1 MRILI
6 VCVGNVC
13 RSPLAERLL
22 RAELAEEVAA
32 GLVHVTSGG
41 TGALEGREME
51 PAAAAELERLGGSA
65 DGFTAR
71 AVTESMLAEADLV
84 LTATTDVRKQV
95 VALAPVALHRTFT
108 LKELALVV
116 EQEAQ
121 HVQVLPDVRRAMRAL
136 SARRGAVARNDLD
149 VPDPMGKDAARHR
162 EAADQIAAAVDTVA
176 PLVGVLV
183 EERLASEAA
192 GG

>member
-22 RAELAEEVAA
+22 RRALADQVAA
-32 GLVHVTSGG
+32 GLVEVTSAG
-41 TGALEGREME
+41 TGALDGRPME

-65 DGFTAR
+65 EGFVAR
-71 AVTESMLAEADLV
+71 PVTEAVLAGSDLV

-95 VALAPVALHRTFT
+95 VGLAPAVLHRTFT

-121 HVQVLPDVRRAMRAL
+121 HVQVLPDVRRALRAL

-149 VPDPMGKDAARHR
+149 VPDPMGRDAERHR
-162 EAADQIAAAVDTVA
+162 EAADQVAAAVAVLA
-176 PLVGVLV
+176 PLVAVLV
-183 EERLASEAA
+183 EEQRAA
-192 GG
+192 RAADA

>member
-22 RAELAEEVAA
+22 RRALADEVAA
-32 GLVHVTSGG
+32 GLVEVTSAG
-41 TGALEGREME
+41 TGALDGRPME

-65 DGFTAR
+65 EGFVAR
-71 AVTESMLAEADLV
+71 PVTEAVLAGSDLV

-95 VALAPVALHRTFT
+95 VGLAPAVLHRTFT

-121 HVQVLPDVRRAMRAL
+121 HVQVLPDVRRALRAL

-149 VPDPMGKDAARHR
+149 VPDPMGRDAERHR
-162 EAADQIAAAVDTVA
+162 EAADQVAAAVAVLA
-176 PLVGVLV
+176 PLVAVLV
-183 EERLASEAA
+183 EEQRAA
-192 GG
+192 RAADA

>member
-22 RAELAEEVAA
+22 RRALADEVAA
-32 GLVHVTSGG
+32 GRVEVTSAG
-41 TGALEGREME
+41 TGALDGRPME
-51 PAAAAELERLGGSA
+51 PAAATELERLGGSA
-65 DGFTAR
+65 EGFVAR
-71 AVTESMLAEADLV
+71 PVTEAVLAGSDLV

-95 VALAPVALHRTFT
+95 VGIAPAVLHRTFT

-121 HVQVLPDVRRAMRAL
+121 HVQVLPDVRRALRAL

-149 VPDPMGKDAARHR
+149 VPDPMGRDAERHR
-162 EAADQIAAAVDTVA
+162 EAADQIAAAVEVLA
-176 PLVGVLV
+176 PLVAVLV
-183 EERLASEAA
+183 EEQRAA
-192 GG
+192 RAADA